1 MLTLNTLKP
10 DKGSTRDS
18 KRRGRGIGSG
28 NGKTAGRGHKG
39 AGSRSGT
46 KKKLYFEGG
55 QTPLTRRIPKRGF
68 NNIFSKKYQVVNLGD
83 IDKIAASDKE
93 ITGQWLL
100 DNHLVRSATAPVKI
114 LGNGDFT
121 KAIVV
126 KAHAFSKSAREKIE
140 KAKGKAEAIETLE
153 KIEKVKGKAEV
164 IEK

>member
-1 MLTLNTLKP
+1 MLTLNTIKP
-10 DKGSTRDS
+10 AAGSTRDS

-83 IDKIAASDKE
+83 IDKIAAGDKE
-93 ITGQWLL
+93 ITGQWLF
-100 DNHLVRSATAPVKI
+100 DNHLVRSATEPVKI

-140 KAKGKAEAIETLE
+140 KAKGKAEAIETRE
-153 KIEKVKGKAEV
+153 KIKKVKGKAEV